1 MKYAFETN
9 PGKVREK
16 NEDTCLIVENKYGDV
31 LMMVL
36 DGMGGHSKGDLA
48 SNKAKEY
55 ISSQFVDKHFFSF
68 KIKSW
73 IKKVLRKT
81 NSMLFRLSNEQPRLK
96 GMGTTVTLFLIHK
109 NKTYLS
115 YIGDSRGYI
124 VKGDNIIQKSVDETY
139 VEFLFEQGKIT
150 RDEMLTHPQ
159 RNVLTNSLG
168 GYDKVQ
174 VNILEITDNY
184 YNTYTD
190 WSVVNFSDEV
200 KALIEKIGYYGYDYP
215 GHQTNYYYI
224 AAQELIWKA
233 VNPNVESTW
242 TTEENYGGKVIDIS
256 KEKEEIMSLVK
267 SHDLKP
273 SFSEKLF
280 KGEVGSTITLEDE
293 NNVLDDYDIME
304 SENHDIVKEDN
315 KLIIHLNEEVRPL
328 EKISLKRRHY
338 DDAPLLVY
346 SKGNSQKL
354 SALRITYDKDSYFS
368 LLNEE
373 VPEIVEVPNTG
384 SYNFALGI
392 GTLLVGVGLV
402 LAKIY

>member
-1 MKYAFETN
+1 MKKIFALLLLLFISLTPNFNVSAEEVRIKYNKLHGIAYNMKVNGKYMTN
-9 PGKVREK
+9 
-16 NEDTCLIVENKYGDV
+16 
-31 LMMVL
+31 
-36 DGMGGHSKGDLA
+36 
-48 SNKAKEY
+48 
-55 ISSQFVDKHFFSF
+55 
-68 KIKSW
+68 
-73 IKKVLRKT
+73 
-81 NSMLFRLSNEQPRLK
+81 
-96 GMGTTVTLFLIHK
+96 TVTMFQM
-109 NKTYLS
+109 
-115 YIGDSRGYI
+115 GDRIAYCIEPG
-124 VKGDNIIQKSVDETY
+124 V
-139 VEFLFEQGKIT
+139 
-150 RDEMLTHPQ
+150 
-159 RNVLTNSLG
+159 
-168 GYDKVQ
+168 
-174 VNILEITDNY
+174 EITDNY

-233 VNPNVESTW
+233 VNPNVESIW

-315 KLIIHLNEEVRPL
+315 KLIIHFNEEVRPL
-328 EKISLKRRHY
+328 EKITLKRKHY
-338 DDAPLLVY
+338 DDAPLLIY